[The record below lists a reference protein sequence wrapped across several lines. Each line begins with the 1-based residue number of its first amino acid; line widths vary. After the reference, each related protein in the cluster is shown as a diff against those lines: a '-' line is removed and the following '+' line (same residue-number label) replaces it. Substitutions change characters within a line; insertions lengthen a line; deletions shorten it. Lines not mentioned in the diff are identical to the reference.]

1 MATAFINILVVVLAA
16 AFAIGS
22 IIGIFTLASWVFH
35 AIWMQFQRSVLRG
48 VGAIG
53 LTLLG
58 LAAVVFIADLAAPF
72 LTEIYRQI
80 MA

>member
-1 MATAFINILVVVLAA
+1 MAATFVNILVVVLAA
-16 AFAIGS
+16 AFAIGA

-35 AIWMQFQRSVLRG
+35 AIWVQFQRSALLG

-58 LAAVVFIADLAAPF
+58 LAAVVFVAERAAPF

-80 MA
+80 TA